1 MDVHVAYNVQLML
14 MDSVLVS
21 LKHKG
26 VVTTHVRFLKPII
39 TVVILVI
46 VDPLIIQNISRVSV
60 LMLIVTQ
67 RMMQQVHSLA
77 RVEPITRLS
86 FVHEVMNMNHGWMR
100 ALNIENKLKRE
111 RCMCVHFNY
120 ELIYI

>member
-1 MDVHVAYNVQLML
+1 MDVHVAYNVRLML
-14 MDSVLVS
+14 TDSVLVS

-46 VDPLIIQNISRVSV
+46 VDPLIIQNILRVSV

-77 RVEPITRLS
+77 MVEPITRLS
-86 FVHEVMNMNHGWMR
+86 FVHEVMNMNHG
-100 ALNIENKLKRE
+100 
-111 RCMCVHFNY
+111 CVY
-120 ELIYI
+120 

>member
-1 MDVHVAYNVQLML
+1 ML
-14 MDSVLVS
+14 TDSVLVS

-46 VDPLIIQNISRVSV
+46 VDPLIIQNILRVSV

-111 RCMCVHFNY
+111 MCMCVHFNY